1 MEKKTRIT
9 KFDEL
14 KGLRGV
20 GDLFEITD
28 TISGISSIYYNKP
41 CVEENKLGITSTV
54 TGIVVC
60 KLHRKET
67 PTNIENLCRTYG
79 IHISFEP
86 YIQISL
92 LEAINLVDEK
102 GDGLTFIRK
111 HGKNYVQDTYAKDLN
126 TWLKEYGYILEG
138 GGGK

>member
-20 GDLFEITD
+20 GDLFEITVKD
-28 TISGISSIYYNKP
+28 FGGNSIYYGTP
-41 CVEENKLGITSTV
+41 LVMGVTSTV
-54 TGIVVC
+54 TGVVVA
-60 KLHRKET
+60 KLHREET
-67 PTNIENLCRTYG
+67 PKNIENLCRTYG

-138 GGGK
+138 DGR